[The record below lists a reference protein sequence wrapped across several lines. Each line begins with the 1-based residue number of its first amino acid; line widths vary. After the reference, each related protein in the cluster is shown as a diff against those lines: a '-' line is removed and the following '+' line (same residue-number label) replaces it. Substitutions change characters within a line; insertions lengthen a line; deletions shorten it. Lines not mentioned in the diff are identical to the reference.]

1 VPNQGLTLLNNRTM
15 REQAAAFA
23 ARLLK
28 ESGGRLE
35 AIPARAWLSAYGR
48 AIAPDEQERTLG
60 FLRERSAGGDLKDAV
75 TELGLAIFNTNE
87 FIYQQ

>member
-1 VPNQGLTLLNNRTM
+1 M

-28 ESGGRLE
+28 ESRGNLE
-35 AIPARAWLSAYGR
+35 TIPARAWLYAYGR
-48 AIAPDEQERTLG
+48 PISPEERAQSLT
-60 FLRERSAGGDLKDAV
+60 FLHDRAVDGDPKRAL
-75 TELGLAIFNTNE
+75 TELCLAIFNTNE